1 MLYTYESILARPQK
15 DDVDQGIQDIQ
26 YSKLKITI
34 EGDLQDLLGINIEI
48 GQYGSIHLTQH
59 HLSDQIWEDLKMGK
73 TVKHKSTPASRYRL
87 LSNTH

>member
-34 EGDLQDLLGINIEI
+34 EGDLQDLLGINIES
-48 GQYGSIHLTQH
+48 GQDGSIHLTQH
-59 HLSDQIWEDLKMGK
+59 HLSDQIL
-73 TVKHKSTPASRYRL
+73 
-87 LSNTH
+87 